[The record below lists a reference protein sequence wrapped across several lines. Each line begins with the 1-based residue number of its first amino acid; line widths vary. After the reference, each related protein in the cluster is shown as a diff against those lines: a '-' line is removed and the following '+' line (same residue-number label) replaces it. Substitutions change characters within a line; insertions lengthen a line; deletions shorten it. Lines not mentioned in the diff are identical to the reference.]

1 MTVVVSEVQPTTDP
15 APLDPWRGFP
25 GTGWRAAVD
34 PRAFIQENYTPYEGD
49 ASFLAGPTGRTL
61 GIWAKLTAMFPQ
73 ERAKGVYDVD
83 AGTPSTIT
91 AHAPGY
97 IAREQEIIVGLQTD
111 APLKR
116 AIMPNG
122 GWRMVEDGLRTYG
135 FEPDPRPPEIFPKNS
150 KTHK

>member
-1 MTVVVSEVQPTTDP
+1 MTLLDNPKTVDT
-15 APLDPWRGFP
+15 AAALDPWRGFA
-25 GTGWRAAVD
+25 GGGGREAID
-34 PRAFIQENYTPYEGD
+34 LRHFLQENYTPYEGD

-91 AHAPGY
+91 SHAPGY
-97 IAREQEIIVGLQTD
+97 IDQEHELIVGLQTD

-122 GWRMVEDGLRTYG
+122 G
-135 FEPDPRPPEIFPKNS
+135 
-150 KTHK
+150 